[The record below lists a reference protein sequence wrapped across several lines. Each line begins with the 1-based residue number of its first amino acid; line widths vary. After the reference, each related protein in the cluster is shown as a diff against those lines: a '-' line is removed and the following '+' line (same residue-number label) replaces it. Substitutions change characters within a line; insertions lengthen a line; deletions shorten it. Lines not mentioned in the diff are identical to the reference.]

1 MEEAGRAHGEFVFTF
16 STPKASRSLPGCVPV
31 PGLRSNAAAG
41 GTWSIS
47 ALLSFGSP
55 LPRSGDLGVIVYGF
69 PANAV

>member
-1 MEEAGRAHGEFVFTF
+1 MEEAGRTESLCLRFLLLPKQAGVFPAVF
-16 STPKASRSLPGCVPV
+16 PSLGSAQKQQLEAPS
-31 PGLRSNAAAG
+31 L
-41 GTWSIS
+41 S